1 MKGPSSRATPHRDGK
16 FTDPPLY
23 DLPPHT
29 ALNTHFFIDP
39 SKEIGVIVMMQTLP
53 FYDDVSMKVYA
64 GVEEAVYGNLK

>member
-1 MKGPSSRATPHRDGK
+1 VTASLQLR
-16 FTDPPLY
+16 PLH

-29 ALNTHFFIDP
+29 AKRPISIRHLLTHTSGI
-39 SKEIGVIVMMQTLP
+39 SYGVIVMMQTLP